1 MSSLSALAATRSA
14 ALKTATQHAVKTNAN
29 FRNNRA
35 GMSLELFIV
44 FLLVPKQQLDLF
56 HGVFAMP
63 LILL

>member
-1 MSSLSALAATRSA
+1 MSSLSALAANRVPA
-14 ALKTATQHAVKTNAN
+14 PGTAIHNAVKIGMN
-29 FRNNRA
+29 FRKNRA
-35 GMSLELFIV
+35 GMPLELFIV